1 MSHRTA
7 GLTAGLVLLLAT
19 AGCGV
24 AQGSADGPVELEF
37 FQFKSEAIGT
47 FDAIVADFNESHP
60 DIRVEQNPVPESDT
74 AIRVRMVRE
83 DVPDVMALNGN
94 YTFGELS
101 TAGVFYDFSQEEVL
115 QEVNPAILEILT
127 DLGTYAEGEVNGVP
141 FANNADGVIYNKDLF
156 AEHGVEPPQT
166 WSEMVD
172 ALNTFQAAGV
182 QPVFATLQD
191 AWTSLP
197 AWNALASNLPPEDF
211 FTQLR
216 DDRTSFGDAYPPVAE
231 RLKTLFDYA
240 QDTKFA
246 RNYETGNQAFAQGES
261 AMLLQGSWAIPVI
274 RGFEPD
280 FEIGTFALPADG
292 ADQTRLVSGV
302 DVALTIG
309 RNSAHPEEALQF
321 IEYLLSPEV
330 QARYTAEQ
338 SAVPILDGLEIEEP
352 ALAELEPYFEQERI
366 VGFSDHQVPPSIPLD
381 AINQAFLTNGD
392 IDAYLQTL
400 DREWEKVARRQS

>member
-1 MSHRTA
+1 
-7 GLTAGLVLLLAT
+7 
-19 AGCGV
+19 
-24 AQGSADGPVELEF
+24 
-37 FQFKSEAIGT
+37 
-47 FDAIVADFNESHP
+47 
-60 DIRVEQNPVPESDT
+60 
-74 AIRVRMVRE
+74 
-83 DVPDVMALNGN
+83 
-94 YTFGELS
+94 
-101 TAGVFYDFSQEEVL
+101 VL

-197 AWNALASNLPPEDF
+197 AWNALASNLAPEDF

-216 DDRTSFGDAYPPVAE
+216 EDRASFGDAYPPVAE

-280 FEIGTFALPADG
+280 FEIGTFALPANE

-381 AINQAFLTNGD
+381 AINQAFLTSGD
-392 IDAYLQTL
+392 VNAYLQTL
-400 DREWEKVARRQS
+400 DREWDKVARRQS